1 MQKKELAKMAKKI
14 CKLAGECCD
23 RCTAIKSWPAAAAP
37 KKPKKYYTKKR
48 GPQVRPEKKLICI
61 KKEYIYGVVSFS
73 SLTYKEKTK
82 ILMLSNSC
90 SRPDFLIFQ
99 PDSQVQR
106 PFVSLTQIKIM
117 LMNGGCDEGEK
128 AARTG
133 PKSRPRTTSPAL
145 LIWVMSRVWAERR
158 LRRQQRQRLR
168 QREVLAKTSW
178 LPLLLLL
185 LLINFA
191 HSHFCIFF
199 RLQIF
204 SSCLILSL
212 SLFRPVSFFIL
223 SLAHLMTSHQE
234 SEKSR
239 RRERESEREN
249 ARVLA

>member
-73 SLTYKEKTK
+73 SLTYNEKSK

-145 LIWVMSRVWAERR
+145 LI
-158 LRRQQRQRLR
+158 
-168 QREVLAKTSW
+168 
-178 LPLLLLL
+178 
-185 LLINFA
+185 
-191 HSHFCIFF
+191 
-199 RLQIF
+199 
-204 SSCLILSL
+204 
-212 SLFRPVSFFIL
+212 
-223 SLAHLMTSHQE
+223 
-234 SEKSR
+234 
-239 RRERESEREN
+239 
-249 ARVLA
+249 